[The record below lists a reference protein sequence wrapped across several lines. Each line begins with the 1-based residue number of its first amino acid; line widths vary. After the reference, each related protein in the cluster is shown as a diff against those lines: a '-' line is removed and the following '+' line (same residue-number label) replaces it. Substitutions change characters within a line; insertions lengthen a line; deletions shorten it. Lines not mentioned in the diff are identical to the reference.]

1 MFRFYLVAL
10 IFVVL
15 FGTVSTACA
24 SSPIDTTYEK
34 KETALTV
41 RFPDVQHPYYA
52 VRDQY
57 YQKLLNLALE
67 RSNIRYEMKGVLL
80 PDYSEARSMAF
91 IKEGRYDIHWLNTTP
106 EREVQLRPVR
116 IPLDK
121 GAIGWRAF
129 LIRPD
134 QQALFATV
142 KTVDDLRQVIMGQ
155 GHDWADVEI
164 LMSNGFRVERSPS
177 WAGLFKMV
185 LLNRIQAFPRSIL
198 EIAAEQGQPEAA
210 GLAIEKTLIL
220 RYPAAYYFF
229 VARDNVELATA
240 LQKGLEAAIADGSFD
255 RLFYEYYGP
264 AIAALNMEQRT
275 VLSIP
280 NKTLQN
286 QMPLNKPEFW
296 FDVEAFSRV
305 HHEQTASGQNASP

>member
-1 MFRFYLVAL
+1 MLQFPLVAF
-10 IFVVL
+10 IFVLL
-15 FGTVSTACA
+15 FSTLSTASA
-24 SSPIDTTYEK
+24 IAAGPAKTGE
-34 KETALTV
+34 ALLV

-57 YQKLLNLALE
+57 YQKLLILALE
-67 RSNIRYEMKGVLL
+67 RSKISYKTEGILL

-106 EREVQLRPVR
+106 SREEQLRPVR

-134 QQALFATV
+134 QQDFFATL
-142 KTVDDLRQVIMGQ
+142 KTVEDLRQVTMGQ

-198 EIAAEQGQPEAA
+198 EIAAEQRQPEAA

-229 VARDNVELATA
+229 VSRENKALAAA
-240 LQKGLEAAIADGSFD
+240 LQTGLETAIADGSFD
-255 RLFYEYYGP
+255 QLFHEYYGP
-264 AIAALNMEQRT
+264 AIAALNMEKRT

-280 NKTLQN
+280 NRTLQS
-286 QMPLNKPEFW
+286 QMPLDKPEFW
-296 FDVEAFSRV
+296 FDVGAFSKT
-305 HHEQTASGQNASP
+305 HHERKTPDQPIFP